1 MYQDNI
7 NRYASILVMLFGLT
21 HLTLGFAITTRHD
34 MDDANYIVA
43 AANYPALVTL
53 FEPHDCT
60 AILVHPSHLLTV
72 AHCTNDLNISDQ
84 LTINERHHRITRVI
98 KHPNWK
104 SWRDEFD
111 IALIRLAQPVKD
123 VKPLPIYRDNNELGS
138 LITLVGHGMHA
149 SGLQG
154 ESKADNDGQLRR
166 ATNRV
171 SAVNDHFI
179 EIIFEHPGE
188 SGITSLEGIGIA
200 GDSGCPAFIDINN
213 VPHIAGLNAY
223 GEESDDAIIGQYGT
237 RDYQTRISQY
247 LGWLDSLINLPTP
260 H

>member
-1 MYQDNI
+1 MYKDNM
-7 NRYASILVMLFGLT
+7 NRYATILVTLFSLT

-34 MDDANYIVA
+34 LDDADYIVPA
-43 AANYPALVTL
+43 TNYPALVTL

-60 AILVHPSHLLTV
+60 ATLVHPSHLLTV
-72 AHCTNDLNISDQ
+72 AHCADDLNIGDQ
-84 LTINERHHRITRVI
+84 LTINERSHRITAVI
-98 KHPNWK
+98 KHPSWK
-104 SWRDEFD
+104 SWRNEFD

-123 VKPLPIYRDNNELGS
+123 VKPLPIYRYNNELGS

-149 SGLQG
+149 TGLQG
-154 ESKADNDGQLRR
+154 ESRADNDGQLRR

-171 SAVNDHFI
+171 SAINDHFI
-179 EIIFEHPGE
+179 EIIFERPGE
-188 SGITSLEGIGIA
+188 SGITNLEGIGIA
-200 GDSGCPAFIDINN
+200 GDSGCPAFIDIDG

-223 GEESDDAIIGQYGT
+223 GEESDDANIGQYGT

-247 LGWLDSLINLPTP
+247 LDWLDSLIDLPTP